1 MLHKGG
7 YKMELSLK
15 SKWLGARVFTGAC
28 DVLTINSCHV
38 ETVCLLSNRKPD
50 SHIKLSLD
58 MDEYYDI
65 IEKEE
70 AEKK

>member
-1 MLHKGG
+1 ML
-7 YKMELSLK
+7 MRNE
-15 SKWLGARVFTGAC
+15 V
-28 DVLTINSCHV
+28 VMHV
-38 ETVCLLSNRKPD
+38 ETVCLLSNRKAD

-65 IEKEE
+65 IEKEQ

>member
-1 MLHKGG
+1 VRGVCVDQFPWT
-7 YKMELSLK
+7 S
-15 SKWLGARVFTGAC
+15 S
-28 DVLTINSCHV
+28 V

>member
-1 MLHKGG
+1 M
-7 YKMELSLK
+7 Y
-15 SKWLGARVFTGAC
+15 V
-28 DVLTINSCHV
+28 DVLPILSSHV
-38 ETVCLLSNRKPD
+38 ETVCLLGNRDAD

-65 IEKEE
+65 IEKEQ